1 MSTCSNYS
9 LSGRRRARLLG
20 STIAATLLISAYG
33 SADAQDQ
40 SPPPAQTAPAQ
51 PGQSQ
56 SPPQT
61 PSGEQPGQAAPAL
74 PPVTVVKPTPTRRP
88 TAGRPQ
94 PTPGRQEAARPQPTP
109 VRQEAARP
117 RPAPARQ
124 QAARPQPATGGQS
137 GAPGAGQPGTGGQP
151 GIDNFGGSPAEDILV
166 TSPTHIPTP
175 ISQLPNSVSV
185 VTSQDIQRDQRET
198 LPDALM
204 NVPGLNVVQTGGP
217 GGETDVFIRGTNPE
231 HTKVLIDGIDMS
243 NPSAGN
249 GGFDFSQTLTFD
261 LDRIEVLRGPQSGLY
276 GSDAIGGVIS
286 MFTKT
291 GEGPA
296 KLTLQATAGSFGTFN
311 QAGSLSG
318 SEDRFHYYFS
328 VQHWDTQGTPITPGY
343 AIQPGAV
350 RNNDSYENLSYSTH
364 LSYDF
369 SDVFSIN
376 AVARYTEAKLKSTG
390 DSDDNFFAFLS
401 APPVPFPP
409 SADAEQQ
416 TQVVHN
422 TYSRAEAVYSM
433 FDGRIKNYFGL
444 AYTEAW
450 TQFIEPQNGDV
461 FPPGFGPSDFIGVRT
476 KEDYRSVIEVA
487 PGETFVVGGDYEQS
501 KLYQDNPLGS
511 NVVFAETA
519 DKGVYAQLL
528 SKFYKNFFLESNVRF
543 DDNASF
549 GTAVTYRVAPAFIV
563 PWTDTKLKAS
573 YGTGFKAPSLED
585 LYVNFPPTFFAN
597 PGLQPEKSVGYDY
610 GFEQPLLYDRFRL
623 GVTYYHNDIRN
634 LIETC
639 SLTAGLPFP
648 TSTLCNVG
656 LATTY
661 GIESFAAWKV
671 TDRLTLRVDY
681 TTTTA
686 VDDITRLLLVRRP
699 RNKET
704 YQAIWKPID
713 PLTLSLNVL
722 HEGTWADLNRPGTVP
737 NVLEPVPLV
746 GGPYTTVNIAVN
758 YKANDQATVFS
769 RIDNLFNADY
779 QDPIGFLRPGRA
791 YYAGLRFTNF

>member
-1 MSTCSNYS
+1 MPTCNSYS
-9 LSGRRRARLLG
+9 VSRGRRARLLG
-20 STIAATLLISAYG
+20 STIAATLLISAFG

-40 SPPPAQTAPAQ
+40 PPPAQPTPAAPAPAQTAPA
-51 PGQSQ
+51 PSGPTPQ
-56 SPPQT
+56 SPPA
-61 PSGEQPGQAAPAL
+61 GEQAPGGAAPAL

-88 TAGRPQ
+88 AAGKPQ
-94 PTPGRQEAARPQPTP
+94 PTPGRQEAVRPQPTP
-109 VRQEAARP
+109 VRQESARP
-117 RPAPARQ
+117 RPAPVRQ
-124 QAARPQPATGGQS
+124 QTARPQPATGGQS
-137 GAPGAGQPGTGGQP
+137 GAPGSQGTTGQPS
-151 GIDNFGGSPAEDILV
+151 IDNFGGSPAENILV

-175 ISQLPNSVSV
+175 ISQLPNSVSI
-185 VTSQDIQRDQRET
+185 VTSEDIQRDQRET

-217 GGETDVFIRGTNPE
+217 GGETDIFLRGTNPN
-231 HTKVLIDGIDMS
+231 HTKVLVDGIDVS
-243 NPSAGN
+243 NPSAFN
-249 GGFDFSQTLTFD
+249 GGFDFSQVLTFD

-276 GSDAIGGVIS
+276 GSDAIGGVVS

-318 SEDRFHYYFS
+318 SQDAFHYYFS
-328 VQHWDTQGTPITPGY
+328 VQHWDSQSTPVTPGY

-350 RNNDSYENLSYSTH
+350 RNNDSYENVSYSTH
-364 LSYDF
+364 LVYDF

-390 DSDDNFFAFLS
+390 DSDDNFYAYNPPSFLPPYNAF
-401 APPVPFPP
+401 PT

-461 FPPGFGPSDFIGVRT
+461 YPPGFGPSSYIGVRT
-476 KEDYRSVIEVA
+476 KEDYRSVIDVA
-487 PGETFVVGGDYEQS
+487 PGETLVVGGDYEQY

-511 NVVFAETA
+511 NVYFAENA

-543 DDNASF
+543 DENASF

-563 PWTDTKLKAS
+563 PWFDTKLKAS
-573 YGTGFKAPSLED
+573 YGTGFKAPTLEE

-597 PGLQPEKSVGYDY
+597 PNLVPEKSVGYDY
-610 GFEQPLLYDRFRL
+610 GFEQTLLNDRFRV
-623 GVTYYHNDIRN
+623 GVTYFHNDIRD
-634 LIETC
+634 LIESC
-639 SLTAGLPFP
+639 SSPNGAFFTE
-648 TSTLCNVG
+648 CNIG

-661 GIESFAAWKV
+661 GNESFAAWKV

-681 TTTTA
+681 TYTTA
-686 VDDITRLLLVRRP
+686 VDDITRLPLYRR
-699 RNKET
+699 
-704 YQAIWKPID
+704 
-713 PLTLSLNVL
+713 V
-722 HEGTWADLNRPGTVP
+722 
-737 NVLEPVPLV
+737 
-746 GGPYTTVNIAVN
+746 
-758 YKANDQATVFS
+758 
-769 RIDNLFNADY
+769 
-779 QDPIGFLRPGRA
+779 LRPW
-791 YYAGLRFTNF
+791 